1 MRPITLTMSAFGPY
15 AGKTV
20 IELDKLGTNGL
31 YLITG
36 DTGAGKTTIFD
47 AITYALYG
55 EASGNT
61 RDVNMFRSKYA
72 EPSTPTEVE
81 LTFEYAQKIYTVK
94 RNPEYDRPKARGD
107 GYTTEK
113 ANAEL
118 HYPDGRMVTK
128 LKEVN
133 KALVDIMGIDRS
145 QFTQIAMIAQGDF
158 LKLLLASTEDRKKI
172 FQKIFRTQCYYQLQE
187 RLKQQTGELAKDYG
201 KIGDS
206 IRQYINGI
214 ACHPDDVLMLEVDKA
229 KKGELKNTEAVQL
242 VEKLIDQDTAE
253 QQKVL
258 ERIGE
263 LDKQKQKIAAQ
274 LAVADNR
281 KTTEEKQEKAKENL
295 ARETQRL
302 KRLETEKNEAEAHQ
316 PEVQKAVEAIA
327 KLEAQ
332 LPEYA
337 EMQKKQTERTGLQK
351 ALEGLD
357 QKIKKEEETAK
368 KLALSIADLR
378 AEQASLQNAGAAQ
391 AAQKAEKDRL
401 AEQQK
406 DLDALKKE
414 YAAYQKLEAQLKKAQ
429 ADYAQKSEDSGQK
442 RAEYERKNK
451 LYLDAQAGILAET
464 LTEAE
469 GVPCPVCGSL
479 EHPHPAQ
486 KPENAPT
493 KQELEICKAKAEEAE
508 KATQEASSKASNC
521 IGQVDT
527 SRETLQAHG
536 QKLLGTDAVEE
547 MERLC
552 REKQQQT
559 AAALQKAEQQ
569 LKEIEKQL
577 GRKDALDQLIPQK
590 EGELEQCKKRRGCY
604 ETQQAGDGAKLQA
617 AEKRLKELEEKL
629 SYPSEAEANQ
639 ALQQLCEKKQAWG
652 KAIQDTQK
660 AYDAC
665 ANNLAALKGAL
676 EGYQNTLQG
685 MEKVNVQAVLAAQAE
700 ADQQKA
706 AWQAQKN
713 EISDRLA
720 VNGPI
725 LENLRPQISQMEET
739 EKRLQCVQALS
750 DTANG
755 RLSGKE
761 KIMLETY
768 IQMTFFD
775 RIIRRANVRLMVM
788 SGGQY
793 ELKRRV
799 NAENNRSQA
808 GLELDVIDHYNGS
821 ERSVKT
827 LSGGESFKASLA
839 LALGLSDEIQSSA
852 GGIRLDTMFVDE
864 GFGSLDEES
873 LEQAVNA
880 LVGLTQGNRLVGIIS
895 HVSELKNR
903 IDKQIVVTKEKS
915 GGSKAEILC

>member
-15 AGKTV
+15 AAKTV

-81 LTFEYAQKIYTVK
+81 LTFAYAQKIYTVK

-118 HYPDGRMVTK
+118 HYPDGRVVTK

-133 KALVDIMGIDRS
+133 KAIVDIMGIDRS

-187 RLKQQTGELAKDYG
+187 RLKQQTGELAKEYER
-201 KIGDS
+201 IGGS

-229 KKGELKNTEAVQL
+229 KKGELKSTEAVQL
-242 VEKLIDQDTAE
+242 VDKLIKQDDAA

-258 ERIGE
+258 DKIGK
-263 LDKQKQKIAAQ
+263 LDKQKEAIAAQ
-274 LAVADNR
+274 LAMAENR

-295 ARETQRL
+295 DRETQRL
-302 KRLETEKNEAEAHQ
+302 KTLKTEKNKAAAHQ
-316 PEVQKAVEAIA
+316 PDVQKAVEAIA

-351 ALEGLD
+351 DLKEVA
-357 QKIKKEEETAK
+357 QKIQTEEEAEQ
-368 KLALSIADLR
+368 KLARSIAEFK

-391 AAQKAEKDRL
+391 AAQRAEKERL

-406 DLDALKKE
+406 DLNALKKE
-414 YAAYQKLEAQLKKAQ
+414 YAAYQELEAKLKKAQ
-429 ADYAQKSEDSGQK
+429 ADYAQKSEDSGKK
-442 RAEYERKNK
+442 RAEYEHKNK

-464 LTEAE
+464 LTE

-508 KATQEASSKASNC
+508 KATQAASSKASTC
-521 IGQVDT
+521 IGQVDA

-536 QKLLGTDAVEE
+536 QKWLGTDAVEE

-552 REKQQQT
+552 CEKQQQT

-569 LKEIEKQL
+569 LKEIAKQL
-577 GRKDALDQLIPQK
+577 GRKAELDKLIPQK
-590 EGELEQCKKRRGCY
+590 EDELEQCKNRRGSY

-617 AEKRLKELEEKL
+617 AEKRLQELAEKL

-639 ALQQLCEKKQAWG
+639 ALQQLREQKEAWE
-652 KAIQDTQK
+652 KAIQETK
-660 AYDAC
+660 DAHDEC
-665 ANNLAALKGAL
+665 AKNLAALKGTL
-676 EGYQNTLQG
+676 EGYQKTLQG
-685 MEKVNVQAVLAAQAE
+685 MEKVDVQAVMAAQAE
-700 ADQQKA
+700 ADKRKA
-706 AWQAQKN
+706 AWEAQKR
-713 EISDRLA
+713 EIGDRLA
-720 VNGPI
+720 VNRPI
-725 LENLRPQISQMEET
+725 LENLQPQISQMEKT
-739 EKRLQCVQALS
+739 EKSLQCVQALS

>member
-15 AGKTV
+15 AAKTV

-81 LTFEYAQKIYTVK
+81 LTFEYAQKIYTVR
-94 RNPEYDRPKARGD
+94 RNPEYDRPKARGE

-118 HYPDGRMVTK
+118 HYPDGRVVTK

-133 KALVDIMGIDRS
+133 KAIVDIMGIDRS

-187 RLKQQTGELAKDYG
+187 RLKQQTGELAAEYDQTG
-201 KIGDS
+201 SS

-214 ACHPDDVLMLEVDKA
+214 ACHPDNVLMLEVDKA

-242 VEKLIDQDTAE
+242 MEKLIKQDNAAL
-253 QQKVL
+253 QKVL
-258 ERIGE
+258 GE
-263 LDKQKQKIAAQ
+263 IEKLDKQKQKIAAQ
-274 LAVADNR
+274 LAVAENR

-295 ARETQRL
+295 ARETQRQ
-302 KRLETEKNEAEAHQ
+302 KTLETEKNEAAAHQ

-351 ALEGLD
+351 ALEELA
-357 QKIKKEEETAK
+357 QKIKTEEEAAE
-368 KLALSIADLR
+368 KLARSIAEFK

-406 DLDALKKE
+406 DLEALKNE

-429 ADYAQKSEDSGQK
+429 ADYAQKSEASGQK

-464 LTEAE
+464 LTE
-469 GVPCPVCGSL
+469 GVPCPVCGAL

-508 KATQEASSKASNC
+508 AATQAASSKASTCN
-521 IGQVDT
+521 GQVNT

-536 QKLLGTDAVEE
+536 QKWLGTDAVEE
-547 MERLC
+547 IERLC
-552 REKQQQT
+552 SEKQQQT

-577 GRKDALDQLIPQK
+577 GRKAALDKLIPQK
-590 EGELEQCKKRRGCY
+590 EDELEQCKNRRGSY

-617 AEKRLKELEEKL
+617 AEKRLKELAEKL

-639 ALQQLCEKKQAWG
+639 ALQKLRKQKETWG
-652 KAIQDTQK
+652 KAIQETQK
-660 AYDAC
+660 AHDEC
-665 ANNLAALKGAL
+665 EKNLAALKGTL
-676 EGYQNTLQG
+676 EGYQKTLQG
-685 MEKVNVQAVLAAQAE
+685 MEKVDVQAVLAAQAE

-725 LENLRPQISQMEET
+725 LKNLQPQISQMEET

>member
-15 AGKTV
+15 AAKTV

-81 LTFEYAQKIYTVK
+81 LTFAYAQKIYTVK
-94 RNPEYDRPKARGD
+94 RNPEYDRPKARGE

-118 HYPDGRMVTK
+118 HYPDGRVVTK

-133 KALVDIMGIDRS
+133 KAIVDIMGIDRS

-187 RLKQQTGELAKDYG
+187 RLKQRTGELAKEYER
-201 KIGDS
+201 IGGS

-214 ACHPDDVLMLEVDKA
+214 ACQPDDVLMLEVDKA

-242 VEKLIDQDTAE
+242 VEKLIKQDEAAWKKASG
-253 QQKVL
+253 Q
-258 ERIGE
+258 IDD
-263 LDKQKQKIAAQ
+263 LDKRNKSIAAQ
-274 LAVADNR
+274 LAVAEKR
-281 KTTEEKQEKAKENL
+281 KTTEEEQEKAKENL

-302 KRLETEKNEAEAHQ
+302 KTLETEKNKAAAHQ
-316 PEVQKAVEAIA
+316 PEVQKAVDAIA

-337 EMQKKQTERTGLQK
+337 EMQKKQTECTGLQK
-351 ALEGLD
+351 ALEELA
-357 QKIKKEEETAK
+357 QKIKTEEEAAK
-368 KLALSIADLR
+368 KLDRGIAEFK
-378 AEQASLQNAGAAQ
+378 AEQNSLQNAGAAQ
-391 AAQKAEKDRL
+391 AAQKAEKERL
-401 AEQQK
+401 AEQQN
-406 DLDALKKE
+406 DLEALKNE
-414 YAAYQKLEAQLKKAQ
+414 YAVYQKLEAQLKKAQ

-442 RAEYERKNK
+442 RAEYEHKNK

-464 LTEAE
+464 LTE

-508 KATQEASSKASNC
+508 KATQAASGKASNC
-521 IGQVDT
+521 IGQVDA
-527 SRETLQAHG
+527 SRENLRDHG
-536 QKLLGTDAVEE
+536 QKWLGTDAIEE

-552 REKQQQT
+552 CEKQQQT

-569 LKEIEKQL
+569 LEEIEKQL
-577 GRKDALDQLIPQK
+577 GRKAELDQLIPQK
-590 EGELEQCKKRRGCY
+590 EDELEQCKKRRGSY

-639 ALQQLCEKKQAWG
+639 ALQQLRGQKEAWE
-652 KAIQDTQK
+652 KAIQKTKD
-660 AYDAC
+660 AYDEC
-665 ANNLAALKGAL
+665 ARNLAALKGTL
-676 EGYQNTLQG
+676 EGYQKTLQG
-685 MEKVNVQAVLAAQAE
+685 MEKVDEQAVLAAQAE
-700 ADQQKA
+700 ADKQKA
-706 AWQAQKN
+706 AWAEQKN
-713 EISDRLA
+713 EIGDRLA
-720 VNGPI
+720 VNRPI
-725 LENLRPQISQMEET
+725 LENLQPQISQMEKT
-739 EKRLQCVQALS
+739 EKRLQCVQTLS

>member
-15 AGKTV
+15 AAKTV

-81 LTFEYAQKIYTVK
+81 LTFAYAQKIYTVK

-118 HYPDGRMVTK
+118 HYPDGRVVTK

-133 KALVDIMGIDRS
+133 KAIVDIMGIDRS

-187 RLKQQTGELAKDYG
+187 RLKPETSKLAVEYNQTGS
-201 KIGDS
+201 S

-242 VEKLIDQDTAE
+242 VEKLIKQDDAAWKKASG
-253 QQKVL
+253 Q
-258 ERIGE
+258 IDD
-263 LDKQKQKIAAQ
+263 LDKRNKSIAAQ
-274 LAVADNR
+274 LAVAEKR
-281 KTTEEKQEKAKENL
+281 KTTEEDQEKANENL
-295 ARETQRL
+295 AWETQRL
-302 KRLETEKNEAEAHQ
+302 KTLETEKNKAAAHQ
-316 PEVQKAVEAIA
+316 PDVQKAVEAIA

-332 LPEYA
+332 QPEYA

-351 ALEGLD
+351 DLKEVA
-357 QKIKKEEETAK
+357 QKIKTEAETEK
-368 KLALSIADLR
+368 KLAQSITELK

-391 AAQKAEKDRL
+391 AEQKAEKDRL

-406 DLDALKKE
+406 ELNALKKE
-414 YAAYQKLEAQLKKAQ
+414 YATYQKLEDQLKKAK
-429 ADYAQKSEDSGQK
+429 ADYAQKSEESGKK
-442 RAEYERKNK
+442 RAEYEHKNK

-464 LTEAE
+464 LTE

-508 KATQEASSKASNC
+508 KATQAASSKASTC
-521 IGQVDT
+521 IGQVDA

-536 QKLLGTDAVEE
+536 QKWLDIDAIEE
-547 MERLC
+547 IERLC
-552 REKQQQT
+552 CEKQQQT

-569 LKEIEKQL
+569 LEEIAKQL
-577 GRKDALDQLIPQK
+577 GRKDELDKLIPQK
-590 EGELEQCKKRRGCY
+590 EGELDQCKNRRVGY

-617 AEKRLKELEEKL
+617 TEKRLKELAEKL

-639 ALQQLCEKKQAWG
+639 ALQQLRGQKEAWE
-652 KAIQDTQK
+652 KAIQETK
-660 AYDAC
+660 DAHDEC
-665 ANNLAALKGAL
+665 AKNLAALKGTL
-676 EGYQNTLQG
+676 DGYQKTLQG
-685 MEKVNVQAVLAAQAE
+685 MEKVDVQAVLAAQTE

-706 AWQAQKN
+706 AWEAQKR
-713 EISDRLA
+713 EIGDRLA
-720 VNGPI
+720 VNRPI
-725 LENLRPQISQMEET
+725 LDNLQPQISQMEKT

>member
-15 AGKTV
+15 AAKTV

-94 RNPEYDRPKARGD
+94 RNPEYDRPKARGE

-118 HYPDGRMVTK
+118 HYPDGRVVTR

-337 EMQKKQTERTGLQK
+337 EMQKKQTERTVLQK
-351 ALEGLD
+351 ALEELA
-357 QKIKKEEETAK
+357 QKIKKEEEAAE
-368 KLALSIADLR
+368 KLAQSIKDLK

-406 DLDALKKE
+406 DLEALKKE
-414 YAAYQKLEAQLKKAQ
+414 YTAYQKLEAQLKKAQ
-429 ADYAQKSEDSGQK
+429 ADYAQKSEDSGQ
-442 RAEYERKNK
+442 
-451 LYLDAQAGILAET
+451 
-464 LTEAE
+464 
-469 GVPCPVCGSL
+469 
-479 EHPHPAQ
+479 
-486 KPENAPT
+486 
-493 KQELEICKAKAEEAE
+493 
-508 KATQEASSKASNC
+508 
-521 IGQVDT
+521 
-527 SRETLQAHG
+527 
-536 QKLLGTDAVEE
+536 
-547 MERLC
+547 
-552 REKQQQT
+552 
-559 AAALQKAEQQ
+559 
-569 LKEIEKQL
+569 
-577 GRKDALDQLIPQK
+577 
-590 EGELEQCKKRRGCY
+590 
-604 ETQQAGDGAKLQA
+604 
-617 AEKRLKELEEKL
+617 
-629 SYPSEAEANQ
+629 
-639 ALQQLCEKKQAWG
+639 
-652 KAIQDTQK
+652 
-660 AYDAC
+660 
-665 ANNLAALKGAL
+665 
-676 EGYQNTLQG
+676 
-685 MEKVNVQAVLAAQAE
+685 
-700 ADQQKA
+700 
-706 AWQAQKN
+706 
-713 EISDRLA
+713 
-720 VNGPI
+720 
-725 LENLRPQISQMEET
+725 
-739 EKRLQCVQALS
+739 
-750 DTANG
+750 
-755 RLSGKE
+755 
-761 KIMLETY
+761 
-768 IQMTFFD
+768 
-775 RIIRRANVRLMVM
+775 
-788 SGGQY
+788 
-793 ELKRRV
+793 
-799 NAENNRSQA
+799 
-808 GLELDVIDHYNGS
+808 
-821 ERSVKT
+821 
-827 LSGGESFKASLA
+827 
-839 LALGLSDEIQSSA
+839 
-852 GGIRLDTMFVDE
+852 
-864 GFGSLDEES
+864 
-873 LEQAVNA
+873 
-880 LVGLTQGNRLVGIIS
+880 
-895 HVSELKNR
+895 
-903 IDKQIVVTKEKS
+903 
-915 GGSKAEILC
+915 

>member
-15 AGKTV
+15 AAKTV

-81 LTFEYAQKIYTVK
+81 LTFAYAQKIYTVK

-118 HYPDGRMVTK
+118 HYPDGRVVTK

-133 KALVDIMGIDRS
+133 KAIVDIMGIDRS

-214 ACHPDDVLMLEVDKA
+214 ACHPNDVLKLEVDKA

-242 VEKLIDQDTAE
+242 VEKLIKQDTAE

-258 ERIGE
+258 GQIGK
-263 LDKQKQKIAAQ
+263 LDKQKEAIAAQ

-302 KRLETEKNEAEAHQ
+302 KTLETEKNEAAAHQ

-351 ALEGLD
+351 DLKELA
-357 QKIKKEEETAK
+357 QKIKTEAETAE
-368 KLALSIADLR
+368 KLARSIADLK
-378 AEQASLQNAGAAQ
+378 AEQVSLQNAGAAQ
-391 AAQKAEKDRL
+391 AAQKAEKNRL

-406 DLDALKKE
+406 DLEALKKE

-442 RAEYERKNK
+442 RAEYEHKNK

-464 LTEAE
+464 LTE
-469 GVPCPVCGSL
+469 GMPCPVCGSL

-493 KQELEICKAKAEEAE
+493 KQELEICKAKAEAAEA
-508 KATQEASSKASNC
+508 ATQEASSKASTC
-521 IGQVDT
+521 IGQVDA

-536 QKLLGTDAVEE
+536 QKLLGTDAIEE
-547 MERLC
+547 IERLC
-552 REKQQQT
+552 SEKLQQT
-559 AAALQKAEQQ
+559 AEQLQKAEQQ

-577 GRKDALDQLIPQK
+577 GRKEELDKLIPQK
-590 EGELEQCKKRRGCY
+590 EEELEQCKNRRGSY

-617 AEKRLKELEEKL
+617 AEKRLKELAEKL

-639 ALQQLCEKKQAWG
+639 ALQQLHKQKQAWEN
-652 KAIQDTQK
+652 AIQETK
-660 AYDAC
+660 DAHDEC
-665 ANNLAALKGAL
+665 AKNLAALKGTL
-676 EGYQNTLQG
+676 EGYQKTLQG
-685 MEKVNVQAVLAAQAE
+685 MEKVDVQAVLAAQAE

-706 AWQAQKN
+706 VWEAQKN

-755 RLSGKE
+755 KLSGKE

-788 SGGQY
+788 SGRQY

-915 GGSKAEILC
+915 GGSKAQILC

>member
-81 LTFEYAQKIYTVK
+81 LTFEYAQKIYTVR

-118 HYPDGRMVTK
+118 HYPDGRVVTK

-133 KALVDIMGIDRS
+133 KAIVDIMGIDRS

-187 RLKQQTGELAKDYG
+187 RLKQQTGDLAKDYG

-242 VEKLIDQDTAE
+242 VEKLIKQDTAE

-406 DLDALKKE
+406 DLEALKKE
-414 YAAYQKLEAQLKKAQ
+414 YAAYQKLEDKLKKAQ

-464 LTEAE
+464 LTE

-521 IGQVDT
+521 IGQVNT
-527 SRETLQAHG
+527 SRETLQARG
-536 QKLLGTDAVEE
+536 QKWLGTDAVEE

-552 REKQQQT
+552 CEKQQQT

-577 GRKDALDQLIPQK
+577 GRKAALDQMIPQK
-590 EGELEQCKKRRGCY
+590 EDELEQCKKRRAGY
-604 ETQQAGDGAKLQA
+604 GNQQAGDGAKQQA
-617 AEKRLKELEEKL
+617 TEKRLKELAEKL

-639 ALQQLCEKKQAWG
+639 ALQQLREQKEAWG
-652 KAIQDTQK
+652 KAIQETQK
-660 AYDAC
+660 AYDEC
-665 ANNLAALKGAL
+665 EKSLAALKGML
-676 EGYQNTLQG
+676 EGYQKTLQG
-685 MEKVNVQAVLAAQAE
+685 MEKVDVQAVLAAQTEAE
-700 ADQQKA
+700 TQNAV
-706 AWQAQKN
+706 WQAQKG
-713 EISDRLA
+713 EIGDRLA

-725 LENLRPQISQMEET
+725 LENLQPQISKMEET

-755 RLSGKE
+755 KLSGKE

-775 RIIRRANVRLMVM
+775 RIIQRANVRLMVM

>member
-15 AGKTV
+15 AAKTV

-94 RNPEYDRPKARGD
+94 RNPEYDRPKARGE

-113 ANAEL
+113 ANTEL
-118 HYPDGRMVTK
+118 HYPDGRVVTR

-133 KALVDIMGIDRS
+133 KAIVDIMGIDRS

-187 RLKQQTGELAKDYG
+187 RLKQQTSELAKEYE
-201 KIGDS
+201 KIGGS

-242 VEKLIDQDTAE
+242 VEKLLEQDDAA
-253 QQKVL
+253 QQKIL

-274 LAVADNR
+274 LAVAENR

-295 ARETQRL
+295 ARETQRQ
-302 KRLETEKNEAEAHQ
+302 KTLETEKNEAEAHQ

-351 ALEGLD
+351 ALKELA
-357 QKIKKEEETAK
+357 QKIKTEAETAE
-368 KLALSIADLR
+368 KLARNIAEFK

-391 AAQKAEKDRL
+391 AAQKAEKARL

-406 DLDALKKE
+406 DLEALKNE
-414 YAAYQKLEAQLKKAQ
+414 YAAYQKLETQLKKAQ

-442 RAEYERKNK
+442 RAEYEHKNK

-464 LTEAE
+464 LTE

-508 KATQEASSKASNC
+508 AATQEASSNASTCN
-521 IGQVDT
+521 GQVNT
-527 SRETLQAHG
+527 SRETLQARG
-536 QKLLGTDAVEE
+536 QKWLGTDAVEE

-552 REKQQQT
+552 SEKQQQT

-569 LKEIEKQL
+569 LKEIVKQL

-590 EGELEQCKKRRGCY
+590 ENELEQCKNRRGSY

-617 AEKRLKELEEKL
+617 AEKRLKELAEKL

-639 ALQQLCEKKQAWG
+639 ALQQLREQKEAWG
-652 KAIQDTQK
+652 KAIQETQK

-665 ANNLAALKGAL
+665 TENLAALKGTL
-676 EGYQNTLQG
+676 EGYQKTLQG
-685 MEKVNVQAVLAAQAE
+685 MEKVDVQAVLAAQAE

-706 AWQAQKN
+706 AWEEQKRK
-713 EISDRLA
+713 IGDRLA
-720 VNGPI
+720 VNRPI
-725 LENLRPQISQMEET
+725 LENLQPQISQMEET

>member
-15 AGKTV
+15 AAKTV

-81 LTFEYAQKIYTVK
+81 LTFAYAQKIYTVK
-94 RNPEYDRPKARGD
+94 RNPEYDRPKARGE

-118 HYPDGRMVTK
+118 HYPDGRVVTK

-133 KALVDIMGIDRS
+133 KAIVDIMGIDRS
-145 QFTQIAMIAQGDF
+145 QFTQIAMIAQGNF

-187 RLKQQTGELAKDYG
+187 RLKNQTGELAKEYER
-201 KIGDS
+201 IGGS

-242 VEKLIDQDTAE
+242 VEKLIDQDAAA

-258 ERIGE
+258 DKIGK
-263 LDKQKQKIAAQ
+263 LDKQKEAIAAQ
-274 LAVADNR
+274 LAVAENR

-295 ARETQRL
+295 DRETQRL
-302 KRLETEKNEAEAHQ
+302 KTLETEKNEAAAHQ

-351 ALEGLD
+351 ALEELA
-357 QKIKKEEETAK
+357 QKIQTEEEAEQ
-368 KLALSIADLR
+368 KLARSIAKFK

-391 AAQKAEKDRL
+391 AAQKAEKERL

-406 DLDALKKE
+406 ELNALKNE
-414 YAAYQKLEAQLKKAQ
+414 YAAYQKLEAQQKKAQ
-429 ADYAQKSEDSGQK
+429 ADYAQKSGESGKK
-442 RAEYERKNK
+442 RAEYEHKNK

-464 LTEAE
+464 LTE

-479 EHPHPAQ
+479 EHPHLAQ

-508 KATQEASSKASNC
+508 AATQTASSKASTCN
-521 IGQVDT
+521 GQVDA

-536 QKLLGTDAVEE
+536 QKWLGTDAVEE
-547 MERLC
+547 IERLC
-552 REKQQQT
+552 SEKQQQT

-569 LKEIEKQL
+569 LEEIAKQL
-577 GRKDALDQLIPQK
+577 GRKAALDQLIPQK
-590 EGELEQCKKRRGCY
+590 VDELEQCKNRRGSY

-617 AEKRLKELEEKL
+617 AEKRLQELAEKL

-639 ALQQLCEKKQAWG
+639 ALQQLRGQKEAWG
-652 KAIQDTQK
+652 NAIKETQK
-660 AYDAC
+660 AYDEC
-665 ANNLAALKGAL
+665 AKNLAALKGTL
-676 EGYQNTLQG
+676 EGYQKTLQG
-685 MEKVNVQAVLAAQAE
+685 MEKVDVQAVMAAQAE

-706 AWQAQKN
+706 AWEAQKRK
-713 EISDRLA
+713 IGDRLA
-720 VNGPI
+720 VNRPI
-725 LENLRPQISQMEET
+725 LENLQPQISQMEKT
-739 EKRLQCVQALS
+739 EKSLQCVQALS

>member
-1 MRPITLTMSAFGPY
+1 MSAFGPY
-15 AGKTV
+15 AAKTV

-81 LTFEYAQKIYTVK
+81 LTFAYAQKIYTVK
-94 RNPEYDRPKARGD
+94 RNPEYDRPKARGE

-118 HYPDGRMVTK
+118 HYPDGRVVTK

-133 KALVDIMGIDRS
+133 KAIVDIMGIDRS

-187 RLKQQTGELAKDYG
+187 RLKNQTGELAKEYER
-201 KIGDS
+201 IGGS

-242 VEKLIDQDTAE
+242 VEKLIDQDAAA

-258 ERIGE
+258 DKIGK
-263 LDKQKQKIAAQ
+263 LDKQKEAIAAQ
-274 LAVADNR
+274 LAVAENR

-295 ARETQRL
+295 DRETQRL
-302 KRLETEKNEAEAHQ
+302 KTLETEKNEAAAHQ
-316 PEVQKAVEAIA
+316 PEVQKAVETIA

-351 ALEGLD
+351 ALEELA
-357 QKIKKEEETAK
+357 QKIQTEEEAEQ
-368 KLALSIADLR
+368 KLARSIAKFK

-391 AAQKAEKDRL
+391 AAQKAEKERL

-406 DLDALKKE
+406 ELNALKNE
-414 YAAYQKLEAQLKKAQ
+414 YAAYQKLEAQQKKAQ
-429 ADYAQKSEDSGQK
+429 ADYAQKSGESGKK
-442 RAEYERKNK
+442 RAEYEHKNK

-464 LTEAE
+464 LTE

-479 EHPHPAQ
+479 EHPHLAQ

-508 KATQEASSKASNC
+508 AATQTASSKASTCN
-521 IGQVDT
+521 GQVDA

-536 QKLLGTDAVEE
+536 QKWLGTDAVEE
-547 MERLC
+547 IERLC
-552 REKQQQT
+552 SEKQQQT

-569 LKEIEKQL
+569 LEEIAKQL
-577 GRKDALDQLIPQK
+577 GRKAALDQLIPQK
-590 EGELEQCKKRRGCY
+590 VDELEQCKNRRGSY

-617 AEKRLKELEEKL
+617 AEKRLQELAEKL

-639 ALQQLCEKKQAWG
+639 ALQQLRGQKEAWG
-652 KAIQDTQK
+652 NAIKETQK
-660 AYDAC
+660 AYDEC
-665 ANNLAALKGAL
+665 AKNLAALKGTL
-676 EGYQNTLQG
+676 EGYQKTLQG
-685 MEKVNVQAVLAAQAE
+685 MEKVDVQAVMAAQAE

-706 AWQAQKN
+706 AWEAQKRK
-713 EISDRLA
+713 IGDRLA
-720 VNGPI
+720 VNRPI
-725 LENLRPQISQMEET
+725 LENLQPQISQMEKT
-739 EKRLQCVQALS
+739 EKSLQCVQALS

>member
-81 LTFEYAQKIYTVK
+81 LTFEYAQKIYTVR
-94 RNPEYDRPKARGD
+94 RNPEYDRPKARGE

-118 HYPDGRMVTK
+118 HYPDGRVVTK

-133 KALVDIMGIDRS
+133 KAIVDIMGIDRS

-187 RLKQQTGELAKDYG
+187 RLKQQTGDLAKDYG

-214 ACHPDDVLMLEVDKA
+214 ACHSDDVLMLEVDKA

-242 VEKLIDQDTAE
+242 VEKLIKQDDAA
-253 QQKVL
+253 QKKVL

-274 LAVADNR
+274 LAVAESR

-295 ARETQRL
+295 ALETQWQ
-302 KRLETEKNEAEAHQ
+302 KTLETEKNEAAAHQ

-351 ALEGLD
+351 DLKELA
-357 QKIKKEEETAK
+357 QKIKTEAETEE
-368 KLALSIADLR
+368 KLARSIKDLK

-406 DLDALKKE
+406 DLDSLKKE

-442 RAEYERKNK
+442 RAEYEHKNK

-464 LTEAE
+464 LTE

-493 KQELEICKAKAEEAE
+493 KQELENCKAKAEEAE
-508 KATQEASSKASNC
+508 AATQAASSKANTC
-521 IGQVDT
+521 NGQVDT
-527 SRETLQAHG
+527 SRETLQARG
-536 QKLLGTDAVEE
+536 QKWLGTDAIEE

-552 REKQQQT
+552 CEKQQQT

-569 LKEIEKQL
+569 LEEIEKQL
-577 GRKDALDQLIPQK
+577 GRKAALDQLIPQK
-590 EGELEQCKKRRGCY
+590 EDELEQCKNRRGSY

-617 AEKRLKELEEKL
+617 AEKRLKELAEKL

-652 KAIQDTQK
+652 KAIQETQK
-660 AYDAC
+660 AYDEC
-665 ANNLAALKGAL
+665 AKNLAALKGTL
-676 EGYQNTLQG
+676 DGYQKTLQG
-685 MEKVNVQAVLAAQAE
+685 MEKVDVQAVLAEQTK

-706 AWQAQKN
+706 AWEEQKRK
-713 EISDRLA
+713 IGDRLA

-725 LENLRPQISQMEET
+725 LENLRPQISKMEET

-793 ELKRRV
+793 ELKRRI

>member
-15 AGKTV
+15 AAKTV

-94 RNPEYDRPKARGD
+94 RNPEYDRPKARGE

-118 HYPDGRMVTK
+118 HYPDGRVVTK

-133 KALVDIMGIDRS
+133 KAIVDIMGIDRS

-187 RLKQQTGELAKDYG
+187 RLKAETSKLAVEYNQTGS
-201 KIGDS
+201 S

-229 KKGELKNTEAVQL
+229 KKGELKNTEAAQL
-242 VEKLIDQDTAE
+242 VEKLIDQDAAA

-258 ERIGE
+258 GQIGE

-274 LAVADNR
+274 LAVAEKR
-281 KTTEEKQEKAKENL
+281 KTTEEDQEKAKKNL
-295 ARETQRL
+295 DRETQRL
-302 KRLETEKNEAEAHQ
+302 KTLETEKNEAAAHQ

-337 EMQKKQTERTGLQK
+337 EMQKKQTERTDLQK
-351 ALEGLD
+351 DLKEVA
-357 QKIKKEEETAK
+357 QKIKTEAETEK
-368 KLALSIADLR
+368 KLARSIADLR

-406 DLDALKKE
+406 DLEALKKE

-429 ADYAQKSEDSGQK
+429 ADYAQKSEDSGKK
-442 RAEYERKNK
+442 RAEYEHKNK

-464 LTEAE
+464 LTE

-493 KQELEICKAKAEEAE
+493 KQELENCKAKAEEAE
-508 KATQEASSKASNC
+508 KATQAASSKASTC

-527 SRETLQAHG
+527 SRENLQARG

-547 MERLC
+547 MEHLC
-552 REKQQQT
+552 CEKQQQT

-577 GRKDALDQLIPQK
+577 GRKAALDKQIPQK
-590 EGELEQCKKRRGCY
+590 EDELEQCKNRRGSH

-617 AEKRLKELEEKL
+617 AEKRLKELTEKL

-639 ALQQLCEKKQAWG
+639 ALQKLRKQKEAWENAIKESKDAHDECEK
-652 KAIQDTQK
+652 
-660 AYDAC
+660 
-665 ANNLAALKGAL
+665 NLAALKGTL
-676 EGYQNTLQG
+676 EGYQKTLQG
-685 MEKVNVQAVLAAQAE
+685 MEKVDVQAVLAAQTE

-706 AWQAQKN
+706 VWEAQKR

-725 LENLRPQISQMEET
+725 LENLRPQIGKMEET

-755 RLSGKE
+755 KLSGKE

>member
-15 AGKTV
+15 AAKTV

-81 LTFEYAQKIYTVK
+81 LTFAYAQKIYTVK

-118 HYPDGRMVTK
+118 HYPDGRVVTK

-133 KALVDIMGIDRS
+133 KAIVDIMGIDRS

-187 RLKQQTGELAKDYG
+187 RLKQQTGELAKEYDQ
-201 KIGDS
+201 IGGS

-214 ACHPDDVLMLEVDKA
+214 DCHPDDVLMLEVDKA

-242 VEKLIDQDTAE
+242 VEKLIKQDDAAWKKASG
-253 QQKVL
+253 Q
-258 ERIGE
+258 IDD
-263 LDKQKQKIAAQ
+263 LDKRNKSIAAQ
-274 LAVADNR
+274 LAVAEKR
-281 KTTEEKQEKAKENL
+281 KTTEEDQEKANENL
-295 ARETQRL
+295 AWETQRL
-302 KRLETEKNEAEAHQ
+302 KTLETEKNKAAAHQ
-316 PEVQKAVEAIA
+316 PDVQKAVEAIA

-332 LPEYA
+332 QPEYA

-351 ALEGLD
+351 DLKEVA
-357 QKIKKEEETAK
+357 QKIKTEAETEK
-368 KLALSIADLR
+368 KLAQSITELK

-391 AAQKAEKDRL
+391 AEQKAEKDRL

-406 DLDALKKE
+406 ELNALKKE
-414 YAAYQKLEAQLKKAQ
+414 YATYQKLEDQLKKAK
-429 ADYAQKSEDSGQK
+429 ADYAQKSEESGKK
-442 RAEYERKNK
+442 RAEYEHKNK

-464 LTEAE
+464 LTE

-508 KATQEASSKASNC
+508 KATQAASSKASTC
-521 IGQVDT
+521 IGQVDA

-536 QKLLGTDAVEE
+536 QKWLDIDAIEE
-547 MERLC
+547 IERLC
-552 REKQQQT
+552 CEKQQQT

-569 LKEIEKQL
+569 LEEIAKQL
-577 GRKDALDQLIPQK
+577 GRKDELDQLISQK
-590 EGELEQCKKRRGCY
+590 VDEHEQCKNRRGSY

-617 AEKRLKELEEKL
+617 AEKRLQELAEKL
-629 SYPSEAEANQ
+629 AYPSEAEANQ
-639 ALQQLCEKKQAWG
+639 ALQQLRGQKEAWE
-652 KAIQDTQK
+652 KAIQETQK
-660 AYDAC
+660 AYDEC
-665 ANNLAALKGAL
+665 EKNLAALKGTL
-676 EGYQNTLQG
+676 DGYQKTLQG
-685 MEKVNVQAVLAAQAE
+685 MEKVDVQAVLAAQTE

-706 AWQAQKN
+706 AWEAQKR
-713 EISDRLA
+713 EIGDRLA
-720 VNGPI
+720 VNRPI
-725 LENLRPQISQMEET
+725 LENLQPQISQMEKT
-739 EKRLQCVQALS
+739 EKSLQCVQALS

>member
-15 AGKTV
+15 AAKTV

-94 RNPEYDRPKARGD
+94 RNPEYDRPKARGE

-118 HYPDGRMVTK
+118 HYPDGRVVTK

-133 KALVDIMGIDRS
+133 KAIVDIMGIDRS

-187 RLKQQTGELAKDYG
+187 RLKQQTGDLAKDYG

-242 VEKLIDQDTAE
+242 VEKLIKQDDAA

-274 LAVADNR
+274 LAVAESR

-295 ARETQRL
+295 ARETQRQ
-302 KRLETEKNEAEAHQ
+302 KTLETEKNEAEAYQ

-351 ALEGLD
+351 ALEELA
-357 QKIKKEEETAK
+357 QKIKTEAETEE
-368 KLALSIADLR
+368 KLARSIKDLK

-406 DLDALKKE
+406 DLEALKKE

-429 ADYAQKSEDSGQK
+429 ADYAQKSEASGQK
-442 RAEYERKNK
+442 RAEYEHKNK

-464 LTEAE
+464 LTE

-493 KQELEICKAKAEEAE
+493 KQELEICKAKVEAAE
-508 KATQEASSKASNC
+508 KATQAASSKASTCN
-521 IGQVDT
+521 GQVDT
-527 SRETLQAHG
+527 SRENLQAHG

-552 REKQQQT
+552 CEKQQQT

-569 LKEIEKQL
+569 LEEIEKQL
-577 GRKDALDQLIPQK
+577 GRKAALDQLIPQK
-590 EGELEQCKKRRGCY
+590 EDELEQCKNRRGSY

-617 AEKRLKELEEKL
+617 AEKRLKELAEKL
-629 SYPSEAEANQ
+629 SYPSEAEANR
-639 ALQQLCEKKQAWG
+639 ALQKLCEKKQAWG

-660 AYDAC
+660 AYDEC
-665 ANNLAALKGAL
+665 EKSLAALRGTLK
-676 EGYQNTLQG
+676 GYQKTLQG
-685 MEKVNVQAVLAAQAE
+685 MEKVDVQAVMAAQAE

-706 AWQAQKN
+706 VWEAQKN
-713 EISDRLA
+713 EIGDRLA

-725 LENLRPQISQMEET
+725 LKNLQPQISKMEET

>member
-15 AGKTV
+15 AAKTV

-94 RNPEYDRPKARGD
+94 RNPEYDRPKARGE

-118 HYPDGRMVTK
+118 HYPDGRVVTR

-133 KALVDIMGIDRS
+133 KAIVDIMGIDRS

-187 RLKQQTGELAKDYG
+187 RLKAETSKLAVEYNQTGS
-201 KIGDS
+201 S

-242 VEKLIDQDTAE
+242 VEKLIKQDTTE

-274 LAVADNR
+274 LAVAENR
-281 KTTEEKQEKAKENL
+281 KTTEEKQEKAKENH

-302 KRLETEKNEAEAHQ
+302 KTLETEKNEAAAHQ

-337 EMQKKQTERTGLQK
+337 EMQKKQIERTDLQK
-351 ALEGLD
+351 ALEELA
-357 QKIKKEEETAK
+357 QKIKTEAETAE
-368 KLALSIADLR
+368 KLARSIKDLR

-406 DLDALKKE
+406 DLEALKKE

-429 ADYAQKSEDSGQK
+429 ADYAQKSEDSGKK
-442 RAEYERKNK
+442 RTEYEHKNK

-464 LTEAE
+464 LTK

-508 KATQEASSKASNC
+508 KATQEASSKASTCN
-521 IGQVDT
+521 GQVDT
-527 SRETLQAHG
+527 SRETLQARG
-536 QKLLGTDAVEE
+536 QKLLGTDAIEE

-552 REKQQQT
+552 CEKQQQT
-559 AAALQKAEQQ
+559 AEQLQKAEQQ

-577 GRKDALDQLIPQK
+577 GRKTALDQLIPQK
-590 EGELEQCKKRRGCY
+590 EDELDQCKKRRGCY

-617 AEKRLKELEEKL
+617 AEKRLKELAEKL

-639 ALQQLCEKKQAWG
+639 ALQQLREQKEAWG
-652 KAIQDTQK
+652 KAIQETQK
-660 AYDAC
+660 AYDEC
-665 ANNLAALKGAL
+665 AKNLAALKGTL
-676 EGYQNTLQG
+676 EGYQKTLQG
-685 MEKVNVQAVLAAQAE
+685 MEKVDVQAVLAAQAE

-706 AWQAQKN
+706 AWQAQKG

-725 LENLRPQISQMEET
+725 LENLRPQISKMEET

-793 ELKRRV
+793 ELKRRI

>member
-94 RNPEYDRPKARGD
+94 RNPEYDRPKARGE

-118 HYPDGRMVTK
+118 HYPDGRVVTK

-187 RLKQQTGELAKDYG
+187 RLKQQTGDLAKDYG

-242 VEKLIDQDTAE
+242 VEKLIDQDAAAR
-253 QQKVL
+253 QKVL
-258 ERIGE
+258 ERIGK

-274 LAVADNR
+274 LAVAYNR
-281 KTTEEKQEKAKENL
+281 KTTEEKQEKAKENHD
-295 ARETQRL
+295 RETQRL
-302 KRLETEKNEAEAHQ
+302 KRLETEKNKAAAHQ

-351 ALEGLD
+351 ALEELA
-357 QKIKKEEETAK
+357 QKIKTEAETEK
-368 KLALSIADLR
+368 KLARSIADLR

-391 AAQKAEKDRL
+391 AAQKAEKNRL

-406 DLDALKKE
+406 DLEGLKKE
-414 YAAYQKLEAQLKKAQ
+414 YAAYQKLEADQKKAQ
-429 ADYAQKSEDSGQK
+429 ADYAQKSEDSGKK
-442 RAEYERKNK
+442 RAEYEHKNK

-464 LTEAE
+464 LTE

-493 KQELEICKAKAEEAE
+493 KQELENCKAKAEEAE
-508 KATQEASSKASNC
+508 KATQAASSKASTCN
-521 IGQVDT
+521 GQVNT
-527 SRETLQAHG
+527 SRETLQARG
-536 QKLLGTDAVEE
+536 QKWLGTDAVEE

-552 REKQQQT
+552 CEKQQQT

-569 LKEIEKQL
+569 LEEIEKQL
-577 GRKDALDQLIPQK
+577 GRKEELDQLIPQK
-590 EGELEQCKKRRGCY
+590 EEELEQCKNRRGSY

-617 AEKRLKELEEKL
+617 AEKRLKELAEKL

-639 ALQQLCEKKQAWG
+639 ALQQLREKKQAWE
-652 KAIQDTQK
+652 KDIQETK
-660 AYDAC
+660 DAHDEC
-665 ANNLAALKGAL
+665 AKNLAALKGTL
-676 EGYQNTLQG
+676 EGYEKTLQG
-685 MEKVNVQAVLAAQAE
+685 MEKVDVQAVLAAQAE

-706 AWQAQKN
+706 ASEEQKR
-713 EISDRLA
+713 EIGDRLA

>member
-1 MRPITLTMSAFGPY
+1 MRPITLIMSAFGPY

-61 RDVNMFRSKYA
+61 RDVDMFRSKYA

-81 LTFEYAQKIYTVK
+81 LTFEYAQKIYTVR
-94 RNPEYDRPKARGD
+94 RNPEYDRPKARGE

-118 HYPDGRMVTK
+118 YYPDGRVVTR

-133 KALVDIMGIDRS
+133 RAIVDIMGIDRS

-158 LKLLLASTEDRKKI
+158 LKLLLASTEERKKI

-187 RLKQQTGELAKDYG
+187 RLKAENGTLAGEYK
-201 KIGDS
+201 KIDDS
-206 IRQYINGI
+206 IRQYIDGI
-214 ACHPDDVLMLEVDKA
+214 AYHPDDVLMLEVDKA
-229 KKGELKNTEAVQL
+229 KKGELKNTEAAQL
-242 VEKLIDQDTAE
+242 VEKLLEQDNAAL
-253 QQKVL
+253 QKALGRV
-258 ERIGE
+258 GK
-263 LDKQKQKIAAQ
+263 LDKQMQEIAAQ
-274 LAVADNR
+274 LAVAGKR
-281 KTTEEKQEKAKENL
+281 KTTEEEQKKATENL
-295 ARETQRL
+295 DRETRRL
-302 KRLETEKNEAEAHQ
+302 KTLETEKKEAAEHQ
-316 PEVQKAVEAIA
+316 PEVQMAVEAIA

-337 EMQKKQTERTGLQK
+337 EMQNKQTDRAGLQK
-351 ALEGLD
+351 ALEELA
-357 QKIKKEEETAK
+357 QKIKTEEEAEK
-368 KLALSIADLR
+368 KLTQSIAALQ
-378 AEQASLQNAGAAQ
+378 AEQASLQNAGASQ
-391 AAQKAEKDRL
+391 ATQKAEKARL
-401 AEQQK
+401 EERQK
-406 DLDALKKE
+406 DLGALQKE
-414 YAAYQKLEAQLKKAQ
+414 YAAYQKLENNQKKAQ
-429 ADYAQKSEDSGQK
+429 ADYTRKSEDSGK
-442 RAEYERKNK
+442 TRAEYEHKNK

-464 LTEAE
+464 LTE

-493 KQELEICKAKAEEAE
+493 KQELEICEAKAKEAE
-508 KATQEASSKASNC
+508 AAKQKASSKASTC
-521 IGQVDT
+521 IGQVNA
-527 SRETLQAHG
+527 SRENLQARG
-536 QKLLGTDAVEE
+536 QKLLGTDSIEE

-552 REKQQQT
+552 SEKQQQT
-559 AAALQKAEQQ
+559 AEQLQKAEQQ

-577 GRKDALDQLIPQK
+577 GRKEALDKLIPQK
-590 EGELEQCKKRRGCY
+590 EDELGQCKNRCGVYKN
-604 ETQQAGDGAKLQA
+604 QQAGDGAKLQA
-617 AEKRLKELEEKL
+617 AEKRLKELAEKL

-639 ALQQLCEKKQAWG
+639 ALQQLREKKQAWE
-652 KAIQDTQK
+652 KAIQETQN
-660 AYDAC
+660 AYEAC
-665 ANNLAALKGAL
+665 ARNLENLKGTL
-676 EGYQNTLQG
+676 EGYQKTLQG
-685 MEKVNVQAVLAAQAE
+685 MEKVDVQAVRAAQTEAE
-700 ADQQKA
+700 QQKA
-706 AWQAQKN
+706 AWEEQKK
-713 EISDRLA
+713 EIGNRLA
-720 VNGPI
+720 VNRPI
-725 LENLRPQISQMEET
+725 LEKLRPQISQMEET
-739 EKRLQCVQALS
+739 EKKLQCVQALS

-755 RLSGKE
+755 KLSGKE

-775 RIIRRANVRLMVM
+775 RIIQRANVRLMVM

-915 GGSKAEILC
+915 GGSKAQILC

>member
-15 AGKTV
+15 AAKTV
-20 IELDKLGTNGL
+20 IKLDKLGTNGL

-81 LTFEYAQKIYTVK
+81 LTFAYAQKIYTVK

-118 HYPDGRMVTK
+118 HYPDGRVVTK

-133 KALVDIMGIDRS
+133 KAIVDIMGIDRS

-187 RLKQQTGELAKDYG
+187 RLKQQTGELAKEYDQ
-201 KIGDS
+201 IGGS

-242 VEKLIDQDTAE
+242 VEKLIKQDDAAWKKTSG
-253 QQKVL
+253 Q
-258 ERIGE
+258 IDD
-263 LDKQKQKIAAQ
+263 LDKRNKSIAAQ
-274 LAVADNR
+274 LAVAENR

-302 KRLETEKNEAEAHQ
+302 KTLETEKNEAAAHQ

-337 EMQKKQTERTGLQK
+337 EMQNKQTERTGLQK
-351 ALEGLD
+351 ALEELA
-357 QKIKKEEETAK
+357 QKIQTEEEAAK
-368 KLALSIADLR
+368 KLDRGITEFK

-401 AEQQK
+401 AEQKK
-406 DLDALKKE
+406 DLEALKKE
-414 YAAYQKLEAQLKKAQ
+414 YAAYQKLEAQQKKAQ
-429 ADYAQKSEDSGQK
+429 ADYAQKSEDSGKK
-442 RAEYERKNK
+442 RAEYEHKNK
-451 LYLDAQAGILAET
+451 LYLDAQAGILAEA
-464 LTEAE
+464 LTE

-508 KATQEASSKASNC
+508 KATQAASSKASTC
-521 IGQVDT
+521 IGQVDA

-536 QKLLGTDAVEE
+536 QKWLGTDAIEE

-552 REKQQQT
+552 CEKQQQT

-569 LKEIEKQL
+569 LEKIEKQL

-590 EGELEQCKKRRGCY
+590 EGELEQCKNRRVGY
-604 ETQQAGDGAKLQA
+604 GNQQAGDGAKLQA
-617 AEKRLKELEEKL
+617 AEKRLQELAEKL

-639 ALQQLCEKKQAWG
+639 ALQQLRGQKQAWEN
-652 KAIQDTQK
+652 AIKETQK
-660 AYDAC
+660 AYDEC
-665 ANNLAALKGAL
+665 AKNLATLKGTL
-676 EGYQNTLQG
+676 EGYQKTLQG
-685 MEKVNVQAVLAAQAE
+685 MEKVDVQAVLAAQAE

-706 AWQAQKN
+706 AWEAQKR
-713 EISDRLA
+713 EITGRLA
-720 VNGPI
+720 VNRPI
-725 LENLRPQISQMEET
+725 LENLQPQISQMEKT
-739 EKRLQCVQALS
+739 EKSLQCVQALS

>member
-15 AGKTV
+15 AAKTV

-94 RNPEYDRPKARGD
+94 RNPEYDRPKARGE

-118 HYPDGRMVTK
+118 HYPDGRVVTK

-133 KALVDIMGIDRS
+133 KAIVDIMGIDRS

-187 RLKQQTGELAKDYG
+187 RLKQQTGELAKEYDQTG
-201 KIGDS
+201 SS

-242 VEKLIDQDTAE
+242 VEKLIKQDAAA

-274 LAVADNR
+274 LAVAENR

-302 KRLETEKNEAEAHQ
+302 KRLETEKNEAAAHQ
-316 PEVQKAVEAIA
+316 PEVQKAIDAIA
-327 KLEAQ
+327 KLKAQ

-337 EMQKKQTERTGLQK
+337 EMQKKQTERTVLQK
-351 ALEGLD
+351 DLKEVA
-357 QKIKKEEETAK
+357 QKIKTEAETAE
-368 KLALSIADLR
+368 KLARNIADLK

-406 DLDALKKE
+406 DLEALKKE
-414 YAAYQKLEAQLKKAQ
+414 YAAYQKLEDKLKKAQ

-442 RAEYERKNK
+442 RAEYEHKNK

-464 LTEAE
+464 LTE

-508 KATQEASSKASNC
+508 KATQTASSKASTC
-521 IGQVDT
+521 IGQVDAG
-527 SRETLQAHG
+527 RKTLQARG

-547 MERLC
+547 VERLC
-552 REKQQQT
+552 CEKQQQT

-577 GRKDALDQLIPQK
+577 GRKAALDQLIPQK
-590 EGELEQCKKRRGCY
+590 EDELEQCKKRRGSY
-604 ETQQAGDGAKLQA
+604 ETQQAGDEAKLQA

-639 ALQQLCEKKQAWG
+639 ALQKLHEQKEAWENAIKESKDAHDECEK
-652 KAIQDTQK
+652 
-660 AYDAC
+660 
-665 ANNLAALKGAL
+665 NLAALKGTL
-676 EGYQNTLQG
+676 EGYQKTLQG
-685 MEKVNVQAVLAAQAE
+685 MEKVDVQAVLAAQTE

-706 AWQAQKN
+706 VWEAQKN

-725 LENLRPQISQMEET
+725 LENLRPQISKMEET

-755 RLSGKE
+755 KLSGKE

>member
-15 AGKTV
+15 AAKTV

-36 DTGAGKTTIFD
+36 DTGAGKTTLFD
-47 AITYALYG
+47 ALTYALYG
-55 EASGNT
+55 QASGDN
-61 RDVNMFRSKYA
+61 REPSMLRSQYA

-94 RNPEYDRPKARGD
+94 RNPEYDRPKARGE

-118 HYPDGRMVTK
+118 HYPDGRVVTK

-187 RLKQQTGELAKDYG
+187 RLKQQTGDLVKEYDQTG
-201 KIGDS
+201 SS

-214 ACHPDDVLMLEVDKA
+214 ACHPDDVLKLEVDKA

-242 VEKLIDQDTAE
+242 VEKLIDQDTAA

-274 LAVADNR
+274 LAVAENR

-302 KRLETEKNEAEAHQ
+302 KRLETEKNEAAAHQ

-351 ALEGLD
+351 DLKELA
-357 QKIKKEEETAK
+357 QKIKTESETEK
-368 KLALSIADLR
+368 KLARSIKDLK

-406 DLDALKKE
+406 DLEALKKE

-442 RAEYERKNK
+442 RAEYEHKNK

-464 LTEAE
+464 LTE

-508 KATQEASSKASNC
+508 AATQAASNKASTC
-521 IGQVDT
+521 IGQADA

-536 QKLLGTDAVEE
+536 QKLLGTDAIEE
-547 MERLC
+547 IERLC
-552 REKQQQT
+552 SEKLQQT
-559 AAALQKAEQQ
+559 AEQLQKAEQQ
-569 LKEIEKQL
+569 LKEIAKQL
-577 GRKDALDQLIPQK
+577 GRKAALDQLIPQK
-590 EGELEQCKKRRGCY
+590 EEELEQCKNRRGSY
-604 ETQQAGDGAKLQA
+604 ETRQAGDGAKLQA
-617 AEKRLKELEEKL
+617 AEKRLKELAEKL

-639 ALQQLCEKKQAWG
+639 ALQQLRKQKEVWENAIKESKDAHDECEK
-652 KAIQDTQK
+652 
-660 AYDAC
+660 
-665 ANNLAALKGAL
+665 NLAALKGTL
-676 EGYQNTLQG
+676 EGYQKTLQG
-685 MEKVNVQAVLAAQAE
+685 MEKVDVQAVLAAQAE

-706 AWQAQKN
+706 VWEAQKN

-755 RLSGKE
+755 KLSGKE

>member
-81 LTFEYAQKIYTVK
+81 LTFEYAQKIYTVR
-94 RNPEYDRPKARGD
+94 RNPEYDRPKARGE

-118 HYPDGRMVTK
+118 HYPDGRVVTK

-133 KALVDIMGIDRS
+133 KAIVDIMGIDRS

-187 RLKQQTGELAKDYG
+187 RLKQQTSKLAVEYNQTG
-201 KIGDS
+201 SS

-242 VEKLIDQDTAE
+242 VEKLIEQDDAA

-258 ERIGE
+258 GQIGE

-274 LAVADNR
+274 LAVAENR
-281 KTTEEKQEKAKENL
+281 KTTEEKQEKAKENHG
-295 ARETQRL
+295 RETQRL
-302 KRLETEKNEAEAHQ
+302 KTLETEKNEAEAHQ

-327 KLEAQ
+327 KLKAQ
-332 LPEYA
+332 MTEYA

-351 ALEGLD
+351 ALGDLA
-357 QKIKKEEETAK
+357 QKIKTEAETAE
-368 KLALSIADLR
+368 KLARSIADLR

-406 DLDALKKE
+406 DLEALKKE

-442 RAEYERKNK
+442 RAEYEHKNK

-464 LTEAE
+464 LTE

-508 KATQEASSKASNC
+508 AATQEASSKASNC
-521 IGQVDT
+521 IGQVDA
-527 SRETLQAHG
+527 SRETLQARG
-536 QKLLGTDAVEE
+536 QKLLGTDAIEE

-552 REKQQQT
+552 CEKQQQT

-577 GRKDALDQLIPQK
+577 GRKAALDQLIPQK
-590 EGELEQCKKRRGCY
+590 EDELEQCKNRRGSY

-617 AEKRLKELEEKL
+617 AEKRLKELAEKL

-639 ALQQLCEKKQAWG
+639 ALQKLRKQKEVWENAIKESKDAHDECEK
-652 KAIQDTQK
+652 
-660 AYDAC
+660 
-665 ANNLAALKGAL
+665 NLAALKGTL
-676 EGYQNTLQG
+676 EGYQKTLQG
-685 MEKVNVQAVLAAQAE
+685 MEKVDVQAVLAAQTE

-706 AWQAQKN
+706 ALEAQKN
-713 EISDRLA
+713 EIGDRLA

-725 LENLRPQISQMEET
+725 LENLRPQISKMEET

>member
-15 AGKTV
+15 AAKTV

-118 HYPDGRMVTK
+118 HYPDGRVVTK

-133 KALVDIMGIDRS
+133 KAIVDIMGIDRS

-187 RLKQQTGELAKDYG
+187 RLKQQTGDLAKDYG

-242 VEKLIDQDTAE
+242 VEKLIKQDTAE

-406 DLDALKKE
+406 DLEALKNE
-414 YAAYQKLEAQLKKAQ
+414 YAAYQKLEDKLKKAQ

-464 LTEAE
+464 LTE

-521 IGQVDT
+521 IGQVNT
-527 SRETLQAHG
+527 SRETLQARG
-536 QKLLGTDAVEE
+536 QKWLGTDAVEE

-552 REKQQQT
+552 CEKQQQT

-577 GRKDALDQLIPQK
+577 GRKAALDQLIPQK
-590 EGELEQCKKRRGCY
+590 EDELEQCKKRRAGY
-604 ETQQAGDGAKLQA
+604 GNQQAGDGAKQQA
-617 AEKRLKELEEKL
+617 TEKRLKELAEKL

-639 ALQQLCEKKQAWG
+639 ALQQLREQKEAWG
-652 KAIQDTQK
+652 KAIQETQK
-660 AYDAC
+660 AYDEC
-665 ANNLAALKGAL
+665 EKSLAALKGML
-676 EGYQNTLQG
+676 EGYQKTLQG
-685 MEKVNVQAVLAAQAE
+685 MEKVDVQAVLAAQTEAE
-700 ADQQKA
+700 TQNAV
-706 AWQAQKN
+706 WQAQKG
-713 EISDRLA
+713 EIGDRLA

-725 LENLRPQISQMEET
+725 LENLQPQISKMEET

-755 RLSGKE
+755 KLSGKE

>member
-15 AGKTV
+15 AAKTV

-94 RNPEYDRPKARGD
+94 RNPEYDRPKARGE

-118 HYPDGRMVTK
+118 HYPDGRVVTK

-133 KALVDIMGIDRS
+133 KAIVDIMGIDRS

-187 RLKQQTGELAKDYG
+187 RLKQQTGDLAKDYG

-242 VEKLIDQDTAE
+242 VEKLIKQDAAA

-274 LAVADNR
+274 LAVAESR
-281 KTTEEKQEKAKENL
+281 KTTEEKQEKAKENH

-302 KRLETEKNEAEAHQ
+302 KRLETEKNEAVAHQ

-351 ALEGLD
+351 ALEELA
-357 QKIKKEEETAK
+357 QKIKTEAETEK
-368 KLALSIADLR
+368 KLAQSIKDLK
-378 AEQASLQNAGAAQ
+378 AEQALLQNAGAAQ

-406 DLDALKKE
+406 DLEALKKE
-414 YAAYQKLEAQLKKAQ
+414 YAVYQKLEAQLKKAQ

-442 RAEYERKNK
+442 RAEYEHKNK

-464 LTEAE
+464 LTE

-508 KATQEASSKASNC
+508 KATQAASSKASNC
-521 IGQVDT
+521 IGQVDA
-527 SRETLQAHG
+527 SRENLRDHG
-536 QKLLGTDAVEE
+536 QKWLGTDAIEE

-552 REKQQQT
+552 CEKQQQT

-569 LKEIEKQL
+569 LEKIAKQL
-577 GRKDALDQLIPQK
+577 GRKAALDQLIPQK
-590 EGELEQCKKRRGCY
+590 EDELEQCKKRRGSY

-617 AEKRLKELEEKL
+617 AEKRLKELAEKL

-639 ALQQLCEKKQAWG
+639 ALQQLHEQKEAWE
-652 KAIQDTQK
+652 KAIQETQK
-660 AYDAC
+660 AHDEC
-665 ANNLAALKGAL
+665 AKNLAALKGML
-676 EGYQNTLQG
+676 EGYQKTLQG
-685 MEKVNVQAVLAAQAE
+685 MEKVDVQAVLAAQAE

-713 EISDRLA
+713 EIGDRLA
-720 VNGPI
+720 VNRPI
-725 LENLRPQISQMEET
+725 LENLQPQISQMEKT

-880 LVGLTQGNRLVGIIS
+880 LAGLTQGNRLVGIIS

-915 GGSKAEILC
+915 GGSKAQILC

>member
-15 AGKTV
+15 AVKTV

-94 RNPEYDRPKARGD
+94 RNPEYDRPKARGE

-118 HYPDGRMVTK
+118 HYPDGRVVTK

-242 VEKLIDQDTAE
+242 VEKLIKQDTAE
-253 QQKVL
+253 QQKAL

-274 LAVADNR
+274 LAVAENR
-281 KTTEEKQEKAKENL
+281 KTTEEKQEKAKENH

-302 KRLETEKNEAEAHQ
+302 KTLETEKNEAAAHQ

-337 EMQKKQTERTGLQK
+337 EMQKKQIERTGLQK
-351 ALEGLD
+351 DLKEVA
-357 QKIKKEEETAK
+357 QKIKTEAETEE
-368 KLALSIADLR
+368 KLARSIAAFK

-406 DLDALKKE
+406 DLEALKKE

-429 ADYAQKSEDSGQK
+429 ADYAQKSEDSGKK
-442 RAEYERKNK
+442 RTEYEHKNK

-464 LTEAE
+464 LTE

-508 KATQEASSKASNC
+508 AATQTASSKASTC
-521 IGQVDT
+521 IGQVDAG
-527 SRETLQAHG
+527 RKTLQARG
-536 QKLLGTDAVEE
+536 QKWLGTDAIEE
-547 MERLC
+547 IERLC
-552 REKQQQT
+552 SEKLQQT
-559 AAALQKAEQQ
+559 AEQLQKAEQQ
-569 LKEIEKQL
+569 LKEIAKQL
-577 GRKDALDQLIPQK
+577 GRKAALDQLIPQK
-590 EGELEQCKKRRGCY
+590 EEELEQCKNRRGSY
-604 ETQQAGDGAKLQA
+604 ETQQASDGAKLQA
-617 AEKRLKELEEKL
+617 AEKRLKELAEKL

-639 ALQQLCEKKQAWG
+639 ALQQLHEQKEAWG
-652 KAIQDTQK
+652 KAIQETQK
-660 AYDAC
+660 AYDEC
-665 ANNLAALKGAL
+665 EKNLAALKGTL
-676 EGYQNTLQG
+676 EGYQKTLQG
-685 MEKVNVQAVLAAQAE
+685 MEKVDVQAVLAAQAE

-706 AWQAQKN
+706 VWEAQKR

-725 LENLRPQISQMEET
+725 LENLRPQIGKMEET

>member
-15 AGKTV
+15 AAKTV

-94 RNPEYDRPKARGD
+94 RNPEYDRPKARGE

-118 HYPDGRMVTK
+118 HYPDGRVVTK

-133 KALVDIMGIDRS
+133 KAIVDIMGIDRS

-187 RLKQQTGELAKDYG
+187 RLKQQTGDLAKDYG

-242 VEKLIDQDTAE
+242 VEKLIKQDNAAL
-253 QQKVL
+253 QKVL
-258 ERIGE
+258 GQIGK
-263 LDKQKQKIAAQ
+263 LDKQKEAIAAQ
-274 LAVADNR
+274 LAVAENR

-295 ARETQRL
+295 ARETQRQ
-302 KRLETEKNEAEAHQ
+302 KTLETEKNEAAAHQ

-351 ALEGLD
+351 ALEEVA
-357 QKIKKEEETAK
+357 QKIKTEAETEE
-368 KLALSIADLR
+368 KLARNIAEFK

-391 AAQKAEKDRL
+391 AAQKAEKARL
-401 AEQQK
+401 AEQKK
-406 DLDALKKE
+406 DLEALKNE

-429 ADYAQKSEDSGQK
+429 ADYAQKSEDSGK
-442 RAEYERKNK
+442 MRAEYEHKNK

-464 LTEAE
+464 LTK

-493 KQELEICKAKAEEAE
+493 KQELEICKAKAEAAEA
-508 KATQEASSKASNC
+508 ATQAASGKASTCN
-521 IGQVDT
+521 GQVNT
-527 SRETLQAHG
+527 SRETLQARG
-536 QKLLGTDAVEE
+536 QKLLGTDAIEE

-552 REKQQQT
+552 CEKQQQT

-577 GRKDALDQLIPQK
+577 GRKAALDQLIPQK
-590 EGELEQCKKRRGCY
+590 EEELEQCKNRRGSY
-604 ETQQAGDGAKLQA
+604 ETQQAGDGAKQQA
-617 AEKRLKELEEKL
+617 AEKRLKELAEKL

-639 ALQQLCEKKQAWG
+639 ALQQLREQKEAWG
-652 KAIQDTQK
+652 KAIQETQK

-665 ANNLAALKGAL
+665 AENLAALKGML
-676 EGYQNTLQG
+676 EGYQKTLQG
-685 MEKVNVQAVLAAQAE
+685 MEKVDVQAVMAAQTK

-706 AWQAQKN
+706 VWQAQKN

-793 ELKRRV
+793 ELKRRI

>member
-15 AGKTV
+15 AAKTV

-118 HYPDGRMVTK
+118 HYPDGRVVTK

-133 KALVDIMGIDRS
+133 KAIVDIMGIDRS

-187 RLKQQTGELAKDYG
+187 RLKTETSKLAVEYNQTGS
-201 KIGDS
+201 S
-206 IRQYINGI
+206 IHQYIDGI

-242 VEKLIDQDTAE
+242 VEKLIEQDDAAL
-253 QQKVL
+253 QKVL
-258 ERIGE
+258 GQIGK
-263 LDKQKQKIAAQ
+263 LDKQKEAIAAQ
-274 LAVADNR
+274 LAVAEKR
-281 KTTEEKQEKAKENL
+281 KTTEDEQEKAKEKL
-295 ARETQRL
+295 ALETQRL
-302 KRLETEKNEAEAHQ
+302 KRLETEKNKAAARQ

-351 ALEGLD
+351 DLKESA
-357 QKIKKEEETAK
+357 QKIKTESETEK
-368 KLALSIADLR
+368 KLARNIAEFK

-406 DLDALKKE
+406 ELNELKKE

-429 ADYAQKSEDSGQK
+429 ADYAQKSEDSGKK
-442 RAEYERKNK
+442 RAEYEHKNK

-464 LTEAE
+464 LTE
-469 GVPCPVCGSL
+469 GVPCPVCGAL

-493 KQELEICKAKAEEAE
+493 KQELENCKAKAEEAE
-508 KATQEASSKASNC
+508 AATQEASSKASTC

-536 QKLLGTDAVEE
+536 QKWLGTDAVEE

-552 REKQQQT
+552 CEKQQQT

-577 GRKDALDQLIPQK
+577 GRKAALDQLIPQK
-590 EGELEQCKKRRGCY
+590 EDELDQCKNRRGSY

-617 AEKRLKELEEKL
+617 AKKRLKELAEKL

-639 ALQQLCEKKQAWG
+639 ALQQLREQKEAWE
-652 KAIQDTQK
+652 KAIQETQK
-660 AYDAC
+660 AYDEC
-665 ANNLAALKGAL
+665 EKNLAALKGTL
-676 EGYQNTLQG
+676 NGYQKTLQG
-685 MEKVNVQAVLAAQAE
+685 MEKVDVQAVLAAQTK

-725 LENLRPQISQMEET
+725 LKNLQPQISKMEET

-895 HVSELKNR
+895 HVIELKNR